1 MPVSKKQILL
11 SDEEVYVKISS
22 WCAYQERCHSEV
34 REKLYGFV
42 LGNDEIEEIIF
53 RLISENFLNEERYAI
68 AYAGGKFRMKKWGR
82 IKIRQELK
90 QKGLTETCIR
100 IGLNEIDD
108 TDYHNTIVG
117 LCTKK
122 LSELKNEKNQFVLR
136 KKTADY
142 VIRKGYEPDLV
153 WQTVNKIV
161 SE

>member
-11 SDEEVYVKISS
+11 SEEEVYIKISS

-34 REKLYGFV
+34 REKLYGFIFK
-42 LGNDEIEEIIF
+42 NDVIEEIIF
-53 RLISENFLNEERYAI
+53 RLISENFLNEERYAK

-108 TDYHNTIVG
+108 TDYHNTIA
-117 LCTKK
+117 LLTNKK
-122 LSELKNEKNQFVLR
+122 LPELKNEKNRFVLR
-136 KKTADY
+136 KKISDY
-142 VIRKGYEPDLV
+142 IIRKGYEPDLV
-153 WQTVNKIV
+153 WETVTMIV

>member
-42 LGNDEIEEIIF
+42 LGNDVIEEIIF

-117 LCTKK
+117 LCNKK
-122 LSELKNEKNQFVLR
+122 LSELKHEKNQFVLR